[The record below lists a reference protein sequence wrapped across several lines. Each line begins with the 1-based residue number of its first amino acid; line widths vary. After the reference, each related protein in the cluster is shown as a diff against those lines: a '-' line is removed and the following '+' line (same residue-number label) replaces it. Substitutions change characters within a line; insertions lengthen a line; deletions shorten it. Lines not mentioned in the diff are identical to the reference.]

1 MSHIS
6 MGCALE
12 ILDKWCMADNRLHD
26 TSTEAI
32 EHFIAVSSLVN
43 QARRLRT
50 TDLIDLSVDAHIE
63 TTNLIN
69 RLTTKEK
76 Q

>member
-1 MSHIS
+1 

-12 ILDKWCMADNRLHD
+12 ILDKWCLAEERLHQ
-26 TSTEAI
+26 TSTADI
-32 EHFIAVSSLVN
+32 EHFIAVSSLVT

-50 TDLIDLSVDAHIE
+50 TDLIDLSIDAHLE
-63 TTNLIN
+63 TTDLIN